1 MYEEEK
7 VIEVSK
13 EKSNTS
19 EKQENR
25 FFEKYAEKGRVIQ
38 TRIIIDEYIYSI
50 KGERLLGGWLLPRVH
65 DNGKLG
71 VCRHIGAMCMFC

>member
-19 EKQENR
+19 ESGRKNR

-38 TRIIIDEYIYSI
+38 TRIIIDEYITQSKESAY
-50 KGERLLGGWLLPRVH
+50 WWMVATT
-65 DNGKLG
+65 G
-71 VCRHIGAMCMFC
+71 VR